1 MKFELFVAKRYLLK
15 GQKYAFVS
23 TISIVSTIGVAI
35 GAAALIIALSLLNGA
50 HGDILGKMLS
60 SIPPVMIKDAGD
72 NEFGDYRELLE
83 EIKSR
88 KINGITSVEPVVV
101 GTVLLKGMFRNSSG
115 ALLKGIDLETPRP
128 ETWLKDLYRGR
139 LPLEPGQL
147 AVGSKIAHNAGVLE
161 GETCTVIAPRPY
173 FTGTA
178 PRPEIR
184 KFNVTGMFES
194 RLYEI
199 DNQLVITN
207 LKAAQDVFELGDKIS
222 FIQVSLRDIFDAEE
236 VAVKLREIVPPGFSV
251 VTWKET
257 KASLYSA
264 LKMEKNVFFLVLTLI
279 IVVASLNIIAGL
291 MLLVIQK
298 IKDIAILLSYGATP
312 PVIRRIFFLQ
322 GGIIGILGTGSGVI
336 LGLLFCYFADKFK
349 LLKLSV
355 EIYQMSHV
363 PFSVHWFD
371 VFIVVAVSLIITFT
385 ATLIPARRASSVNV
399 VEAIKNE

>member
-15 GQKYAFVS
+15 GRKYAFVS
-23 TISIVSTIGVAI
+23 TISIVSTIGIAI

-60 SIPPVMIKDAGD
+60 SIPQVMIKDPGD

-83 EIKSR
+83 KIKS
-88 KINGITSVEPVVV
+88 KKYDEITSVEPVVV

-115 ALLKGIDLETPRP
+115 AILKGIDFEIPRP
-128 ETWLKDLYRGR
+128 ETWLRDLYRGS
-139 LPLEPGQL
+139 LPLGKEQL
-147 AVGSKIAHNAGVLE
+147 AVGSKIAHNAGILDGDV
-161 GETCTVIAPRPY
+161 CTVIAPRPY
-173 FTGTA
+173 FTGSA
-178 PRPEIR
+178 ARPEIR
-184 KFNVTGMFES
+184 KFEITGMFES

-199 DNQLVITN
+199 DNQLAITN

-222 FIQVSLRDIFDAEE
+222 FIQVSLRDIFDAEA
-236 VAVKLREIVPPGFSV
+236 VAVKLRAIVPPHFSV

-279 IVVASLNIIAGL
+279 IIVASLNIIAGL
-291 MLLVIQK
+291 MLMVIQK

-322 GGIIGILGTGSGVI
+322 GAIIGILGTGAGVVI
-336 LGLLFCYFADKFK
+336 GLIFCYFADKFK

-371 VFIVVAVSLIITFT
+371 VFLVVAVSLLITFT
-385 ATLIPARRASSVNV
+385 ATLVPARKASSVNV

>member
-23 TISIVSTIGVAI
+23 TISIVSTIGIAI

-50 HGDILGKMLS
+50 HGDILGKILS
-60 SIPPVMIKDAGD
+60 SIPQVMVKTADD
-72 NEFGDYRELLE
+72 KEFGDYRELLE
-83 EIKSR
+83 KIKNKEIEE
-88 KINGITSVEPVVV
+88 IASVEPVVV

-115 ALLKGIDLETPRP
+115 AILKGIDLGPPRP

-139 LPLEPGQL
+139 LPLEKDQL
-147 AVGSKIAHNAGVLE
+147 IVGTKIAHNAGVLE

-173 FTGTA
+173 FTGA
-178 PRPEIR
+178 AARPEIR
-184 KFNVTGMFES
+184 KFDVTGMFES
-194 RLYEI
+194 RFYEI
-199 DNQLVITN
+199 DSQLAVTN
-207 LKAAQDVFELGDKIS
+207 LEAAQSVFELGDKIS
-222 FIQVSLRDIFDAEE
+222 FIQVSLDDIFDAE
-236 VAVKLREIVPPGFSV
+236 AAAAKLREIVPPRFSV
-251 VTWKET
+251 VTWKKT

-312 PVIRRIFFLQ
+312 RIIRRIFFLQ
-322 GGIIGILGTGSGVI
+322 GGIIGILGTGSGVV

-355 EIYQMSHV
+355 EVYQMSHV

-371 VFIVVAVSLIITFT
+371 VCTVVAVTLLITFT
-385 ATLIPARRASSVNV
+385 ATLIPARKAASVNV